1 LGAAAYGAVLAV
13 KEAID
18 TQQLRG
24 TIRYYGCPA
33 EETGVGK
40 AFMVRDGLFDDVDIS
55 LTWHPGGA
63 NYVKLASNQAVNS
76 VKFKFTGRTAHA
88 AGDPWNGRS
97 ALDAVE
103 LMNIG
108 ANYLREHIITDARI
122 HYVITQ
128 GGLAPNIV
136 PEFAEVW
143 YFVRAPQRHQVDEI
157 YERLVNI
164 AHGAA
169 QMTETAMQIEF
180 LSGIYNTLANETV
193 AGVMHENLEKVGPPK
208 FTSDD
213 IEFAKSMSESISIK
227 EKRQTLQRYG
237 GDIAESL
244 MGKYLCDIIIP
255 PFGKGQTMGG
265 STDVAD
271 VSWVTPTGEL
281 YIACCPLGVPG
292 HSWQITASSGSGIG
306 HRGLLT
312 AAATLA
318 MSAID
323 FMINPELVSR
333 AKQEFLIKTKDN
345 PYKSAMP
352 TDIKPPIE

>member
-1 LGAAAYGAVLAV
+1 
-13 KEAID
+13 
-18 TQQLRG
+18 
-24 TIRYYGCPA
+24 
-33 EETGVGK
+33 
-40 AFMVRDGLFDDVDIS
+40 
-55 LTWHPGGA
+55 
-63 NYVKLASNQAVNS
+63 
-76 VKFKFTGRTAHA
+76 
-88 AGDPWNGRS
+88 
-97 ALDAVE
+97 
-103 LMNIG
+103 
-108 ANYLREHIITDARI
+108 
-122 HYVITQ
+122 
-128 GGLAPNIV
+128 
-136 PEFAEVW
+136 
-143 YFVRAPQRHQVDEI
+143 
-157 YERLVNI
+157 
-164 AHGAA
+164 
-169 QMTETAMQIEF
+169 
-180 LSGIYNTLANETV
+180 
-193 AGVMHENLEKVGPPK
+193 MHENLEKVGPPK